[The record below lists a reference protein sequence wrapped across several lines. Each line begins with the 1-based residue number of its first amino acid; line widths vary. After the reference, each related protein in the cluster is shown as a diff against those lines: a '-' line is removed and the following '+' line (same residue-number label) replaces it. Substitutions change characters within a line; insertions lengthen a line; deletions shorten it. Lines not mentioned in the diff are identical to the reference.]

1 MSAGDSVLKRLF
13 KRRKFLQ
20 ATALMAMV
28 VAGGW
33 LAFPKTANADADPQ
47 ADIIELQGTTTPG
60 AGSID
65 PRVANVAQL
74 KKPPLSAY
82 NTYKLLNRAT
92 FPVKKGVPSSY
103 TLKNGRILQLT
114 FEDMSKDNRYRVL
127 TTISEP
133 NGKDFLSRLEVL
145 HGANELLAV
154 AGQWLDPKH
163 HDKGALVLGITIHP

>member
-1 MSAGDSVLKRLF
+1 M
-13 KRRKFLQ
+13 KRRQFIK
-20 ATALMAMV
+20 ATALLSV
-28 VAGGW
+28 VAAGGW
-33 LAFPKTANADADPQ
+33 LTFPKTANASPDPNAPQ

-92 FPVKKGVPSSY
+92 FPVKKGIASAY
-103 TLKNGRILQLT
+103 TLQNGRILQLT
-114 FEDMSKDNRYRVL
+114 FEDMTPDNRYRVL

-133 NGKDFLSRLEVL
+133 NAKVFLKRLEVV
-145 HGANELLAV
+145 HGANELLV
-154 AGQWLDPKH
+154 LAGQRLDPKNP
-163 HDKGALVLGITIHP
+163 DKGALVLGITIHP